1 MDSQRYEKFPSA
13 TIAAVPPTNMFPSG
27 WMRVAMTE
35 GVNDEVVH
43 NDILEIKN
51 RLADVGEVVGHTLGV
66 LCQRQIFR
74 SY

>member
-1 MDSQRYEKFPSA
+1 MKDEDAQQHHSGRISA
-13 TIAAVPPTNMFPSG
+13 ERLVG
-27 WMRVAMTE
+27 E

-43 NDILEIKN
+43 NEILEIKN

-66 LCQRQIFR
+66 LRQRQIFR